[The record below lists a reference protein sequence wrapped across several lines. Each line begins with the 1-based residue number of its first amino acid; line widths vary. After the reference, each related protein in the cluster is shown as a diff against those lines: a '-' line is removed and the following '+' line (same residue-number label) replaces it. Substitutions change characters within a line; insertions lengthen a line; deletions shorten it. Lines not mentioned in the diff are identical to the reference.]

1 LRELASGPPTLPYNF
16 TLYEEDIMK
25 RTIDALGDL
34 KGKRVFLRVDFNVP
48 LEGGRVADDYRIRNS
63 LPTIKA
69 LMAKGARL
77 VVASHLGRPKGA
89 PEPKYSMAPVARALS
104 ELLGSDVAFTG
115 ALVGPEAQKAADALR
130 PGQVFLLENLRFH
143 PGEQAGDEAFAKDLR
158 ALADVYVND
167 AFGTAH
173 RKDTSVYLLP
183 TMFQEK
189 AAGLL
194 MAKEVEALAR
204 VRENPEKPFV
214 VLMGGAKVSDK
225 IRVLEAML
233 EKADKVLIGGGMAY
247 TFLKAMGKEVGRSI
261 LDEESLGWAE
271 DAIKKWSK
279 VILLPV
285 DHVVGQSPDAPGMVS
300 DDIPPDAAGFDI
312 GPRTV
317 DLFKSELSGARTV
330 FWNGPLGVFEK
341 PGYARGTL
349 EMAHWLKDMVGRGCF
364 VVTGGGDTVSA
375 IHSAGLSD
383 EDFSHVSTGGGA
395 TLEYLGGIDLPGLS
409 VLPDA

>member
-1 LRELASGPPTLPYNF
+1 
-16 TLYEEDIMK
+16 MK

-69 LMAKGARL
+69 LMEKGARL
-77 VVASHLGRPKGA
+77 IVASHLGRPKGA
-89 PEPKYSMAPVARALS
+89 PEPKYSMAPVAKALS
-104 ELLGSDVAFTG
+104 DLLGSEVAFTG
-115 ALVGPEAQKAADALR
+115 ALIGPGAQKGTESLR
-130 PGQVFLLENLRFH
+130 DGEVFLLENLRFH
-143 PGEQAGDEAFAKDLR
+143 PGEQAGDEGFARELR

-183 TMFQEK
+183 TMFQDR

-194 MAKEVEALAR
+194 MAKEVDALAR
-204 VRENPEKPFV
+204 VREAPQKPFV
-214 VLMGGAKVSDK
+214 VVMGGAKVSDK
-225 IRVLEAML
+225 IRVMETLL
-233 EKADKVLIGGGMAY
+233 EKAERVLIGGGMAY
-247 TFLKAMGKEVGRSI
+247 TFLKAAGKEVGKSI

-271 DAIKKWSK
+271 EALRRWKD
-279 VILLPV
+279 VLVLPV
-285 DHVVGQSPDAPGMVS
+285 DHVVGQSTDAPGVVS
-300 DDIPPDAAGFDI
+300 PDIPADAAGFDI
-312 GPRTV
+312 GPETV
-317 DLFKSELSGARTV
+317 SLFEAELKGAKTV

-341 PGYARGTL
+341 PGYEKGTT
-349 EMAHWLKDMVGRGCF
+349 EIAHYLRDMVKGGCF

-383 EDFSHVSTGGGA
+383 EEFSHVSTGGGA
-395 TLEYLGGIDLPGLS
+395 TLEYLGGVDLPGLS

>member
-1 LRELASGPPTLPYNF
+1 
-16 TLYEEDIMK
+16 MK

-34 KGKRVFLRVDFNVP
+34 RGKRVFLRVDFNVP

-69 LMAKGARL
+69 LSERGARL

-89 PEPKYSMAPVARALS
+89 PDPKYSMAPVAEALS
-104 ELLGSDVAFTG
+104 KLLGSEVVFNG
-115 ALVGPEAQKAADALR
+115 ALIGPEAQRAVDALK
-130 PGQVFLLENLRFH
+130 PGQAFLLENLRFH
-143 PGEQAGDEAFAKDLR
+143 PGEQAGDEGFARELR
-158 ALADVYVND
+158 ALADSYVND

-183 TMFQEK
+183 TMFQER

-194 MAKEVEALAR
+194 MAKEIGALAR
-204 VRENPEKPFV
+204 IREKPEKPFV

-225 IRVLEAML
+225 IRVMEAML
-233 EKADKVLIGGGMAY
+233 EKADRVLIGGGMAY
-247 TFLKAMGKEVGRSI
+247 TFLKAMGKEVGQSI
-261 LDEESLGWAE
+261 LDEESLSWAE
-271 DAIKKWSK
+271 DAVKRWAK
-279 VILLPV
+279 VMVLPV
-285 DHVVGQSPDAPGMVS
+285 DHVVGQSAEAPGTVS
-300 DDIPPDAAGFDI
+300 ENIPPDAAGFDI

-317 DLFKSELSGARTV
+317 DLFKAELSGARTV

-341 PGYARGTL
+341 PGYERGTL
-349 EMAHWLKDMVGRGCF
+349 EMAHYLREMARGGCF

-383 EDFSHVSTGGGA
+383 EEFSHVSTGGGA
-395 TLEYLGGIDLPGLS
+395 TLEYLGGLDLPGLS